1 MTASA
6 TLVEHLPSK
15 QQVQRTASEFAV
27 SLALELLVLGVVR
40 RRRKGRRTGRPH
52 EHREHREHRFLRAVA
67 AEVAAESATELST
80 KRRRMMYDLE
90 RRLDEQ
96 MVAARKHS

>member
-15 QQVQRTASEFAV
+15 QQVRRTASEFAV
-27 SLALELLVLGVVR
+27 SLAIELLVLGVVR
-40 RRRKGRRTGRPH
+40 RRRKTRGTRRPH
-52 EHREHREHRFLRAVA
+52 EHREHRFLRAVA

-80 KRRRMMYDLE
+80 KRRRMMFDLE

-96 MVAARKHS
+96 MAAARKHS